1 MSDIDEII
9 TYRSEEHPNLLW
21 LEVKTKDGVTGLGET
36 FFAAEALEAY
46 IHSNLAPIVLGL
58 PSEDIGMV
66 HLKSRPYVGFVGAG
80 LELRARSA
88 LDIALWDILGKSS
101 NLPVSVILGGRIR
114 NKIPVYNT
122 CAGNRYVRGPKVGST
137 EKFIRHGYK
146 FYENLAL

>member
-101 NLPVSVILGGRIR
+101 TFLFLLYLEEGLEIKFQYTTPVLEIVMFEAQ
-114 NKIPVYNT
+114 K
-122 CAGNRYVRGPKVGST
+122 
-137 EKFIRHGYK
+137 
-146 FYENLAL
+146 

>member
-88 LDIALWDILGKSS
+88 LDIALWDILGLS
-101 NLPVSVILGGRIR
+101 LIHI
-114 NKIPVYNT
+114 
-122 CAGNRYVRGPKVGST
+122 
-137 EKFIRHGYK
+137 
-146 FYENLAL
+146 

>member
-66 HLKSRPYVGFVGAG
+66 HLKSDLMLVLLEQVWN
-80 LELRARSA
+80 LELV
-88 LDIALWDILGKSS
+88 
-101 NLPVSVILGGRIR
+101 LPWI
-114 NKIPVYNT
+114 
-122 CAGNRYVRGPKVGST
+122 
-137 EKFIRHGYK
+137 
-146 FYENLAL
+146 